1 MTMTMNYKQWTD
13 YNTSLT
19 IQPVAVQ
26 AKHRSGYD
34 LDRVR
39 EVGGWGIQNKSRFI
53 NNEKEFDRLSIIKP
67 GETLEQWKA
76 RVMEEVKILISR
88 KSHSIYHR
96 FCLHAS
102 SGDVESDASYSDYKR
117 PETHSSRAVIC
128 FKCWEIFRPNDETC
142 GRTAKDLMQEHWE
155 NECGRIRIN
164 YCDPLVLKNFFN
176 SMHNDARTGSPFHQS
191 LTARVQLSLFATSA
205 WLPRIQ
211 LLCPYEKI
219 SPTGGSIWQDKKEGF
234 HLIQLL
240 CPYEKT
246 SPTGGIQY
254 IHYLTREEGR

>member
-1 MTMTMNYKQWTD
+1 MDTNLATLVIFFLLIVLSVLIPTVFPGCQLSPRVRWDRQNGVALEAGFMY
-13 YNTSLT
+13 
-19 IQPVAVQ
+19 AVQ

-176 SMHNDARTGSPFHQS
+176 SMHNDGLRRRRQ
-191 LTARVQLSLFATSA
+191 VQ
-205 WLPRIQ
+205 
-211 LLCPYEKI
+211 
-219 SPTGGSIWQDKKEGF
+219 
-234 HLIQLL
+234 
-240 CPYEKT
+240 
-246 SPTGGIQY
+246 
-254 IHYLTREEGR
+254 

>member
-176 SMHNDARTGSPFHQS
+176 SMHNDGLRRRRQ
-191 LTARVQLSLFATSA
+191 VQ
-205 WLPRIQ
+205 
-211 LLCPYEKI
+211 
-219 SPTGGSIWQDKKEGF
+219 
-234 HLIQLL
+234 
-240 CPYEKT
+240 
-246 SPTGGIQY
+246 
-254 IHYLTREEGR
+254 